1 MRRVVAIA
9 AIALAGCAT
18 GPTGPALTADGR
30 VATLADAGQR
40 PLNINADS
48 LREMLRLKQF
58 LDPDGAKIDGIVG
71 PTFVNVESEPG
82 FPGFY
87 GWGVCFDVNPKNAY
101 GDYVGYRRVLLV
113 VRAGVEDA
121 VFVVEDPNWTWQ
133 SRRTRAACD
142 RIAEGKS
149 LRTP

>member
-1 MRRVVAIA
+1 
-9 AIALAGCAT
+9 
-18 GPTGPALTADGR
+18 
-30 VATLADAGQR
+30 
-40 PLNINADS
+40 
-48 LREMLRLKQF
+48 
-58 LDPDGAKIDGIVG
+58 
-71 PTFVNVESEPG
+71 
-82 FPGFY
+82 
-87 GWGVCFDVNPKNAY
+87 VCFDVNPKNAY